1 MMTMNV
7 CAETERLILRRF
19 RETDLQDLHE
29 YLSDPKVV
37 AFEPYK
43 PMTIAETKEN
53 LAWRIST
60 DEMIAVEL
68 KTTGKLIGNVYLG
81 KRDFDSLE
89 IGFVFNG
96 NYQHQG
102 YARES
107 CEKLIALAFAAGVH
121 RISRR
126 HRGTAGAHRRIS
138 LGAVDGLP
146 GLLASGT
153 AASCLASDDIGPAPL
168 LCLWHCLVLFCLYR
182 RRFVGGGSEMRAPLC
197 DPGCLQA
204 SSGLVPGQETE
215 KNSMNVPSGA

>member
-19 RETDLQDLHE
+19 REIDLQDLHE

-43 PMTIAETKEN
+43 PMTIAETQEN

-107 CEKLIALAFAAGVH
+107 CEKLIDLAFAAGVH
-121 RISRR
+121 RIY
-126 HRGTAGAHRRIS
+126 A
-138 LGAVDGLP
+138 
-146 GLLASGT
+146 
-153 AASCLASDDIGPAPL
+153 
-168 LCLWHCLVLFCLYR
+168 
-182 RRFVGGGSEMRAPLC
+182 EC
-197 DPGCLQA
+197 DP
-204 SSGLVPGQETE
+204 ENE
-215 KNSMNVPSGA
+215 KSWRLLERLGFSREAHLRQNVYFWKDSNGNPIWKDTFIYARLA